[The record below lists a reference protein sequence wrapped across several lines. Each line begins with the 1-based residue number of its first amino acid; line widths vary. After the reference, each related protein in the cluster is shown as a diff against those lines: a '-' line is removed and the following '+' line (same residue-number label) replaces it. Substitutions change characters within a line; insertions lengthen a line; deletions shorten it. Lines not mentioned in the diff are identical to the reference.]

1 MSSDNV
7 SIGDKTEEAK
17 GPRVIIDKQKSKK
30 QKKAT
35 VHGTENLFENMSKA
49 SVSPA
54 YKAVDPNVSAAQGS
68 ADTAQNSGQNS
79 SSNIDMSMFSA
90 VITQAVKGIGEQ
102 MSQNFELWTV
112 FRPEC

>member
-17 GPRVIIDKQKSKK
+17 GPRVIIDKHKSKK

-54 YKAVDPNVSAAQGS
+54 
-68 ADTAQNSGQNS
+68 
-79 SSNIDMSMFSA
+79 
-90 VITQAVKGIGEQ
+90 
-102 MSQNFELWTV
+102 
-112 FRPEC
+112 